1 MDQDRRDFTV
11 TSADSAP
18 LSRRRLLGRAILA
31 AAAVAGGALAAVT
44 GPASAK
50 DKVSKAAAHYQ
61 GHPNKG
67 QRCGGCTHFLFG
79 GCALVAGSISS
90 NGWCKLFKASA

>member
-1 MDQDRRDFTV
+1 MRRDRRDITE
-11 TSADSAP
+11 AGAAR
-18 LSRRRLLGRAILA
+18 LSRRGFLGKAVLGVA
-31 AAAVAGGALAAVT
+31 AAASGALSATT
-44 GPASAK
+44 GPAAAK
-50 DKVSKAAAHYQ
+50 AKISQAEAHYQ

>member
-1 MDQDRRDFTV
+1 MPFA
-11 TSADSAP
+11 SAA
-18 LSRRRLLGRAILA
+18 GRASPGA
-31 AAAVAGGALAAVT
+31 AAT

-50 DKVSKAAAHYQ
+50 DKISKAAAHYQ
-61 GHPNKG
+61 NHPNKG

-79 GCALVAGSISS
+79 GCALVEGSISS

>member
-1 MDQDRRDFTV
+1 MDQDRKDLTE
-11 TSADSAP
+11 TDADAAP
-18 LSRRRLLGRAILA
+18 LSRRRLLGKAILG

-50 DKVSKAAAHYQ
+50 DKISKAAAHYQ
-61 GHPNKG
+61 SHPNKG
-67 QRCGGCTHFLFG
+67 QHCGGCTHFLFG

>member
-1 MDQDRRDFTV
+1 MRRDPADV
-11 TSADSAP
+11 TEAGAAP
-18 LSRRRLLGRAILA
+18 LSRRGFLGKAVVGVA
-31 AAAVAGGALAAVT
+31 AAASGVLTATT
-44 GPASAK
+44 GPAAAK
-50 DKVSKAAAHYQ
+50 DKISKAEAHYQ
-61 GHPNKG
+61 NHPNKD